1 MLWYSVYGIH
11 IQFWWYWV
19 PVKTYGPKYA
29 KKSLK
34 NPKFG
39 RKNFSRINWGINIVE
54 KCCLSHTILIREEFD
69 GIVIISWFIPFS
81 KNDAEISKFWRLCN
95 SPLRNRW
102 WRHRL
107 SGCPNG
113 QFRAWSTWHW
123 KPFGQTLS
131 TIKMMA
137 KLEWHDFGLKKA
149 SKNSIVYP
157 TLKTLIQK
165 KQQKIFWMTFEMSH
179 LWRSFFTLCT
189 HTYSIVKNYFSNDP
203 T

>member
-1 MLWYSVYGIH
+1 MLWYSVYVYGID
-11 IQFWWYWV
+11 IQFWSYWV

-29 KKSLK
+29 EKSLK

-102 WRHRL
+102 WCHRL

-157 TLKTLIQK
+157 TLKIIRSVSLVNFCLFIHRLTN
-165 KQQKIFWMTFEMSH
+165 SH
-179 LWRSFFTLCT
+179 GILSF
-189 HTYSIVKNYFSNDP
+189 ISN
-203 T
+203 